1 MSNQPPPALVSAA
14 MHTNRST
21 TVSETSA
28 PSARSTPGPSA
39 GPSGE
44 SAPAG
49 GIQRMKFKPKVP
61 IRRVKTEAETLSE
74 PALVTQPPARGGING
89 RGRGGGTRGRGR
101 GGAVV
106 STSIAAGV
114 FGGPRPAASSS
125 RRFTA
130 AAPAPR
136 TTDYPS
142 DAEVYS
148 DHSEEDGFPSLRP
161 IDIDMVSTM
170 SESAPTSLYR
180 DRKLTQGKTKGEKDK
195 KDVKSRAAKKK
206 NKEKNEDSSRGGVKD
221 EPMSPSQ
228 RERDDDAMMSGDE
241 EQDRDERGRRVRN
254 FMQTG
259 GIDEPEV
266 EEVNAAQAVDLS
278 ESESEDEE
286 ENLKGDFISIDGNDA
301 PENKL
306 FIFQFP
312 HLFPKFHP
320 AGPVDLTNPDGDMK
334 PDIKPT
340 AAQLRA
346 KKNVMEPT
354 PEGRVGTMVVMKSG
368 KVKIV
373 MGKDIVMNVNPG
385 VPATFVQQLVHLE
398 AKQKSAIVLGDVH
411 KNYVVTP
418 DIDLLLQDLYSNG
431 GQTPG
436 DKEVEAR
443 VKALRMR
450 GLVKMEDH

>member
-1 MSNQPPPALVSAA
+1 
-14 MHTNRST
+14 
-21 TVSETSA
+21 
-28 PSARSTPGPSA
+28 
-39 GPSGE
+39 
-44 SAPAG
+44 
-49 GIQRMKFKPKVP
+49 MKFKPKVP
-61 IRRVKTEAETLSE
+61 IRRVKTEAETRTE
-74 PALVTQPPARGGING
+74 PAPVVQPPGRGGMNG

-136 TTDYPS
+136 TTDYAS
-142 DAEVYS
+142 DAEIYS
-148 DHSEEDGFPSLRP
+148 DHSEEDGFPSMRP

-170 SESAPTSLYR
+170 SESAPTSIYR
-180 DRKLTQGKTKGEKDK
+180 DRKLTQGKAKGEKNK
-195 KDVKSRAAKKK
+195 KDVKRRAAKKDTGK
-206 NKEKNEDSSRGGVKD
+206 HRDDGRNGVKD
-221 EPMSPSQ
+221 EPMSPRQ

-286 ENLKGDFISIDGNDA
+286 EDLKGDFISVDGNDP

-312 HLFPKFHP
+312 HLFPKFNP
-320 AGPVDLTNPDGDMK
+320 AGPVDLTNPDGDVK

-346 KKNVMEPT
+346 KKNVVEPT

-373 MGKDIVMNVNPG
+373 MGKDIVMDVNPG
-385 VPATFVQQLVHLE
+385 VPATFVQQLVHLD

-418 DIDLLLQDLYSNG
+418 DIDRLLQDLYSNG

-436 DKEVEAR
+436 DREVEAR
-443 VKALRMR
+443 MKALRMR

>member
-1 MSNQPPPALVSAA
+1 M
-14 MHTNRST
+14 
-21 TVSETSA
+21 
-28 PSARSTPGPSA
+28 
-39 GPSGE
+39 
-44 SAPAG
+44 
-49 GIQRMKFKPKVP
+49 
-61 IRRVKTEAETLSE
+61 
-74 PALVTQPPARGGING
+74 NG

-114 FGGPRPAASSS
+114 FGGPRPAASCECALHNFNMACSFNGLAS

-148 DHSEEDGFPSLRP
+148 DHSEEDGFPSMRP

-180 DRKLTQGKTKGEKDK
+180 DRKLTQGKAKGEKDK
-195 KDVKSRAAKKK
+195 KDVKRGAAKKK
-206 NKEKNEDSSRGGVKD
+206 DKGKNRDDSRSGVKD

-228 RERDDDAMMSGDE
+228 RERDDDAMMSADE

-259 GIDEPEV
+259 GIDEPEI
-266 EEVNAAQAVDLS
+266 EEVNAAQAIDLS

-286 ENLKGDFISIDGNDA
+286 EDLKGEFISVDGNDA

-312 HLFPKFHP
+312 HLFPKFNP
-320 AGPVDLTNPDGDMK
+320 AGPVDLTNPDGDVK

-340 AAQLRA
+340 ASQLRA
-346 KKNVMEPT
+346 KKNVVEPT

-373 MGKDIVMNVNPG
+373 MGKDIVMDVGHPRFPFICMNVN
-385 VPATFVQQLVHLE
+385 L
-398 AKQKSAIVLGDVH
+398 
-411 KNYVVTP
+411 
-418 DIDLLLQDLYSNG
+418 
-431 GQTPG
+431 
-436 DKEVEAR
+436 
-443 VKALRMR
+443 
-450 GLVKMEDH
+450 